1 MTFHKKCFS
10 SYILL
15 IDQILFPDWLHFLR
29 CLSVY
34 VYCLLTSFWYHTNS
48 KIKFIFQIKPLLYM
62 TKKSIQKYKYLEN
75 KNNFKRWSIKQF
87 LSFLK
92 GFLLPKIVSDLRVH
106 LWNSF
111 TFNQY
116 VFIFFLE
123 WIFYVTNHYLLLR
136 LDFPIFG
143 TNCRLCLFLTWRSI
157 NIVFFSRR

>member
-10 SYILL
+10 SYIPLT
-15 IDQILFPDWLHFLR
+15 DQILFPYWLHFLR
-29 CLSVY
+29 YLSVY
-34 VYCLLTSFWYHTNS
+34 VYCLLTSFWYHINS
-48 KIKFIFQIKPLLYM
+48 KIKFIFQIKPLLLM
-62 TKKSIQKYKYLEN
+62 TKKSIQKHKYLEN

-92 GFLLPKIVSDLRVH
+92 GFLLPKILSNLKVH

-123 WIFYVTNHYLLLR
+123 WIFYVSNHYFLLR

-143 TNCRLCLFLTWRSI
+143 TNRRLCLFLTWRSI
-157 NIVFFSRR
+157 NILFFSRR